1 MDLDMPPI
9 KDFYK
14 QLRPERF
21 SDSSYEQEVLLPRE
35 QLDYILSQ
43 ISINQKQ
50 DEFETLAKR
59 FAERLIAPNLIPQ
72 VGPTGGGDGKTD
84 FETHSVAEEIA
95 FHWFTPSEYCSVG
108 GKWAF
113 AVSAKSDWLSKITS
127 DVKKIVET
135 QRGYDKIFF
144 ITNQK
149 PSSKQKKDKQDSL
162 KNEYGIDVEILDREW
177 ILEGAYNQDLLN
189 VVIDSLHLSESYR
202 QKKKLG
208 PRDLER
214 ERELKE
220 IEERINNKANYSGID
235 YLYIEDLLQSALLSR
250 SLERPANEIMGKFD
264 RALINCERVGIPSQT
279 YNILYQKAF
288 TANNWLEMPELTLSC
303 YQHMKELIKDNIS
316 VDKIEKLITLYILL
330 RYSPFYGKDTSF
342 KEDEELTFFD
352 EIETKCENLQL
363 VSSKLYLAIWK
374 RQVEIMNLLPSKNV
388 PEKSIKDLQQ
398 LLNKALSHL
407 DIPIDSLFKTVE
419 NIGKN
424 IGDNSAFE
432 KLLDWIIE
440 KEAELASDTEAS
452 FLFYK
457 RGIEKIDKGN
467 YKDALQYLGRTLALT
482 LKSDES
488 PILTRV
494 LFALA
499 CVYKE
504 ENLFYASNSCL
515 IQVCR
520 FELKKM
526 QTSSLDDS
534 GILLHSVL
542 MLCKNE
548 LQIGRI
554 TVMWCWYELYKRL
567 ECALSAPEEIINESK
582 NIELYLTVR
591 LCLCKNETE
600 TLEKLPNNLSRL
612 GFFTTEDCAYGL
624 LGYSEKLSPEF
635 ISQFENFEKFY
646 STMISQPIKD
656 QFFYVNNF
664 FHNEKSECRTLINGC
679 EIVAL
684 FTYSEVT
691 ISYVEMMFS
700 YLESLFA
707 SVKESLM
714 PMEKKFTIE
723 IKPNDSLFKVEKD
736 ENAPIIYSTCDIEHY
751 DSERFTESLNEIFA
765 HVFSNAY
772 LSKEDP
778 LTLLEKLYKEEYVQG
793 RVSLIH
799 LYKDNKNY
807 IFGPQMKYRLDEWVK
822 ENDDVFPQKD
832 VSFAQVECG
841 KGNVQNTAIVQSV
854 INKSLWDAAGWNG
867 FGYICENPFLTALF
881 YENIEK
887 GKKIFEE
894 WSDLEQ
900 NNSLPL
906 RISIIKGF
914 DKDYPFAYKVH
925 ITTALNEINVK
936 EETKIALC
944 SRFHKMKAQNF
955 DNLDKICREFFKSG
969 ELTIVPIGL
978 NNGIP
983 IPCNVSSLPQIRLR
997 NFVVRNAWE
1006 IGPNDVDVVAIEASD
1021 NPIIPD
1027 GVEAPVLKLLN
1038 K

>member
-1 MDLDMPPI
+1 MQSI

-21 SDSSYEQEVLLPRE
+21 SDSSYEHEVLLPRE

-113 AVSAKSDWLSKITS
+113 AVSAKSDWLPKITS

-162 KNEYGIDVEILDREW
+162 KKEFGIDVEILDREW

-189 VVIDSLHLSESYR
+189 VVIDSLHLSENYR

-220 IEERINNKANYSGID
+220 IEERINNKGCYFGID
-235 YLYIEDLLQSALLSR
+235 YLFIEDLLQSALLSR
-250 SLERPANEIMGKFD
+250 SLERSPSEILGKFD
-264 RALINCERVGIPSQT
+264 RALTNCERVGIPSQT

-342 KEDEELTFFD
+342 KEDEELAFFD

-419 NIGKN
+419 NIGKK

-432 KLLDWIIE
+432 KLLDWVIE

-467 YKDALQYLGRTLALT
+467 YKDALRYLGRTLALT

-582 NIELYLTVR
+582 NIELYLTAR
-591 LCLCKNETE
+591 LCLCKNEKNS
-600 TLEKLPNNLSRL
+600 LEKVPNILSRL
-612 GFFTTEDCAYGL
+612 AFVTTEDCAYGL
-624 LGYSEKLSPEF
+624 LGYNEKLSPEF
-635 ISQFENFEKFY
+635 IEQFESFEKFY
-646 STMISQPIKD
+646 SAVTSQPIKN
-656 QFFYVNNF
+656 QFFYENNF
-664 FHNEKSECRTLINGC
+664 FHNEKAECKTLINGC

-684 FTYSEVT
+684 FTYGEITV
-691 ISYVEMMFS
+691 SYVEIMLS
-700 YLESLFA
+700 YLECLFA
-707 SVKESLM
+707 SAKESMM
-714 PMEKKFTIE
+714 PMEKRFTIE
-723 IKPNDSLFKVEKD
+723 IKPNDSLFNVEKD
-736 ENAPIIYSTCDIEHY
+736 ENTPKVYFACDVEHY
-751 DSERFTESLNEIFA
+751 DSKKFIESLNEIFA
-765 HVFSNAY
+765 YVFSNVY
-772 LSKEDP
+772 LPKEEP
-778 LTLLEKLYKEEYVQG
+778 LALLEKLYKEEYVQE

-799 LYKDNKNY
+799 LHKDNKNY
-807 IFGPQMKYRLDEWVK
+807 IFGPQMKYRLDDWVK
-822 ENDDVFPQKD
+822 ETDEVFPQKE

-841 KGNVQNTAIVQSV
+841 KGNVQKTVIVQSI
-854 INKSLWDAAGWNG
+854 INKPLWDAAGWIG
-867 FGYICENPFLTALF
+867 LGCLRTSPLSVALF
-881 YENIEK
+881 YENFAA
-887 GKKIFEE
+887 GMQIFKEWNSLEREE
-894 WSDLEQ
+894 
-900 NNSLPL
+900 NLPL

-914 DKDYPFAYKVH
+914 DKNYPYAYKVH
-925 ITTALNEINVK
+925 ITTALNEVK
-936 EETKIALC
+936 EDDKIAIC
-944 SRFHKMKAQNF
+944 SRIHKMDARDF
-955 DNLDKICREFFKSG
+955 DNLDKICNEYARAG
-969 ELTIVPIGL
+969 ELIFVPIGL
-978 NNGIP
+978 KNGIISP
-983 IPCNVSSLPQIRLR
+983 SDLKSLPQVRVR

-1006 IGPNDVDVVAIEASD
+1006 IGPNDVDVVAIDASD

-1038 K
+1038 Q

>member
-1 MDLDMPPI
+1 MQSI

-21 SDSSYEQEVLLPRE
+21 SDSSYEHEILLPRE
-35 QLDYILSQ
+35 QLDFILSQ
-43 ISINQKQ
+43 ISVNQKQ

-84 FETHSVAEEIA
+84 FETHSVTEEIA

-113 AVSAKSDWLSKITS
+113 AVSAKSDWLPKITS

-162 KNEYGIDVEILDREW
+162 KKEFGIDVEILDREW

-264 RALINCERVGIPSQT
+264 RALINCERIGLPSQK

-288 TANNWLEMPELTLSC
+288 TANNWLEKPEETLLC
-303 YQHMKELIKDNIS
+303 YQQMKALVGENIS
-316 VDKIEKLITLYILL
+316 VDKLEKLITLYILL
-330 RYSPFYGKDTSF
+330 RYSPFYGNSSSF
-342 KEDEELTFFD
+342 KESEELAFFD
-352 EIETKCENLQL
+352 EIEEKCKNLQL
-363 VSSKLYLAIWK
+363 ESSKLYLEIWK
-374 RQVEIMNLLPSKNV
+374 KQVEIMNLVPSKNV
-388 PEKSIKDLQQ
+388 PEKIIEDLQQ

-419 NIGKN
+419 NIGKT
-424 IGDNSAFE
+424 IEDNSALD
-432 KLLDWIIE
+432 KLLDWVTE
-440 KEAELASDTEAS
+440 KEAELASDINAS
-452 FLFYK
+452 LLFYK
-457 RGIEKIDKGN
+457 RGLEKNDKGRH
-467 YKDALQYLGRTLALT
+467 KDALRYLGRTLALT
-482 LKSDES
+482 LKSDEP

-494 LFALA
+494 LFALS

-526 QTSSLDDS
+526 QTSSLDNPN
-534 GILLHSVL
+534 ILLHSVL

-548 LQIGRI
+548 IQIGRI
-554 TVMWCWYELYKRL
+554 TVMWCWYELYKKL
-567 ECALSAPEEIINESK
+567 ELALSASEEIINESK
-582 NIELYLTVR
+582 KIELYLTAR
-591 LCLCKNETE
+591 LCLCKNEKNS
-600 TLEKLPNNLSRL
+600 LEKVPNILSRL
-612 GFFTTEDCAYGL
+612 AFVTTEDCAYGL
-624 LGYSEKLSPEF
+624 LGYNEKLSPEF
-635 ISQFENFEKFY
+635 IEQFESFEKFY
-646 STMISQPIKD
+646 SAVTSQPIKD
-656 QFFYVNNF
+656 QFFYENNF
-664 FHNEKSECRTLINGC
+664 FHNEKAECKTLINGC

-684 FTYSEVT
+684 FTYGEITV
-691 ISYVEMMFS
+691 SYVEIMLS
-700 YLESLFA
+700 YLECLFA
-707 SVKESLM
+707 SAKESMM
-714 PMEKKFTIE
+714 PMEKRFTIE

-736 ENAPIIYSTCDIEHY
+736 ENTPKVYFACDVEHY
-751 DSERFTESLNEIFA
+751 DSKKFIESLNEIFA
-765 HVFSNAY
+765 YVFSNVY
-772 LSKEDP
+772 LPKEEP
-778 LTLLEKLYKEEYVQG
+778 LVLLEKLYKEEYVQE

-799 LYKDNKNY
+799 LHKDNKNY
-807 IFGPQMKYRLDEWVK
+807 IFGPQMKYRLDDWVK
-822 ENDDVFPQKD
+822 ETDEVFPQKE

-841 KGNVQNTAIVQSV
+841 KSNAQNTAIVQSV

-955 DNLDKICREFFKSG
+955 DNLDKICREFVKSG
-969 ELTIVPIGL
+969 ELKIVPIGL

-997 NFVVRNAWE
+997 NFMVRNAWE
-1006 IGPNDVDVVAIEASD
+1006 IGPNDVDAVAIESSD

-1038 K
+1038 GK